1 MYQNDREM
9 RSTNLYDDSAYHDQS
24 VDVIIY
30 KKDSNDYLKL
40 LSPLKNTII
49 KKNDSLI
56 RNISQDLYASNQS
69 ALASIKKVNITF
81 GSHNDSVGGSPT
93 TKLLKGKVIEI
104 ERQTNAF
111 LRKSPAFMNQTAR
124 DNTPYRIQQQKIDN
138 GQRREVSFMQGVSSQ
153 EKMDLGS
160 YNDQSF
166 SHPAKLPNMKS
177 TIKSLQKQSGFG

>member
-56 RNISQDLYASNQS
+56 RNISQDLYASN
-69 ALASIKKVNITF
+69 
-81 GSHNDSVGGSPT
+81 
-93 TKLLKGKVIEI
+93 
-104 ERQTNAF
+104 
-111 LRKSPAFMNQTAR
+111 
-124 DNTPYRIQQQKIDN
+124 
-138 GQRREVSFMQGVSSQ
+138 
-153 EKMDLGS
+153 
-160 YNDQSF
+160 
-166 SHPAKLPNMKS
+166 
-177 TIKSLQKQSGFG
+177 